1 MSVGAWTGSVDFWI
15 VVGFHLFIIAVLA
28 LDLGFLRR
36 GARAVKPSEA
46 AIWSGI
52 WILLALV
59 FAGCVWKF
67 WQLWNPDEASLGPER
82 ALQFIA
88 GYLIEKSLSIDNLFV
103 FLVIFRYFSV
113 PAALQQR
120 VLVWGL
126 IGAVLFR
133 AAMILGGIALLY
145 RFHWLLYVLG
155 AFLIYVGLRLCRAQ
169 DKEFD
174 PARNLV
180 LRFVRRWLPV
190 YEGYDSARF
199 WVKRDGRWCVTNLL
213 LVLVV
218 VESTDILFALDSIPA
233 VFGIT
238 RDPFIVYTSN
248 IFAILGLRSLY
259 FLLAGFLGMFRY
271 LNVGLGV
278 ILAFIGVKMLTD
290 DLYHVP
296 VGWSFAFILV
306 TLAAAILA
314 SIFGGRHKRG
324 DTLHVPG
331 ASELSQSLDPATSGA
346 DKGAADSP
354 AC

>member
-1 MSVGAWTGSVDFWI
+1 
-15 VVGFHLFIIAVLA
+15 
-28 LDLGFLRR
+28 
-36 GARAVKPSEA
+36 
-46 AIWSGI
+46 
-52 WILLALV
+52 
-59 FAGCVWKF
+59 
-67 WQLWNPDEASLGPER
+67 
-82 ALQFIA
+82 
-88 GYLIEKSLSIDNLFV
+88 
-103 FLVIFRYFSV
+103 
-113 PAALQQR
+113 
-120 VLVWGL
+120 
-126 IGAVLFR
+126 
-133 AAMILGGIALLY
+133 MILGGIALLY

-199 WVKRDGRWCVTNLL
+199 WVNCDGRWCVTNLL

-259 FLLAGFLGMFRY
+259 FLLAGFLGMFRF

-290 DLYHVP
+290 DWYHVP

-314 SIFGGRHKRG
+314 SVFWGRDKLS
-324 DTLHVPG
+324 DALHVSNG
-331 ASELSQSLDPATSGA
+331 SEQPQSFDPATSGA
-346 DKGAADSP
+346 DKRAADSR